1 PSQCSCYGRIVNCN
15 SRSLASL
22 PAGIPTTTQSLGFY
36 NNQITKLEPGVFDH
50 LVNLQGLGLQ
60 NNQLKSVHRGAT
72 GHLNSQIYDLRG
84 NQLQILPQGVFDRLV
99 HLKWS
104 SLTSNQLKSVPRG

>member
-60 NNQLKSVHRGAT
+60 NNQLKS
-72 GHLNSQIYDLRG
+72 
-84 NQLQILPQGVFDRLV
+84 ILPQGVFDRLV